1 MEGLVGFGLRPSF
14 CTMGSLAKLGQA
26 APNGNAMNANERLN
40 KVYRIR
46 FELALESIS
55 WEAVCGI

>member
-1 MEGLVGFGLRPSF
+1 
-14 CTMGSLAKLGQA
+14 MGSLAKLGQA